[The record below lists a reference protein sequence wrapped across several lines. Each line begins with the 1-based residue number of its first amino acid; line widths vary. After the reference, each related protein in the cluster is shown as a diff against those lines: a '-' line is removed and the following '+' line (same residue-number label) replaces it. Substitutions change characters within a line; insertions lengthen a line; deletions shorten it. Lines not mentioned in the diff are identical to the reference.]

1 MLVATAVQDRL
12 LDWDVRVADTVTEG
26 ESDPQKLRITQSRLN
41 LAALLL
47 FAIASAAGV
56 STALGAVV

>member
-47 FAIASAAGV
+47 FSSASAAGV